1 MDDATG
7 GWIIG
12 WVIGLAVVAL
22 VVLLVVLLIRGASRA
37 ANKAEAIIAALHVA
51 RENTAGLW
59 NVDTTN
65 RTIVRITDSAA
76 AAREY
81 LASQAPSE
89 GDRS

>member
-1 MDDATG
+1 MNEATS

-12 WVIGLAVVAL
+12 WAVGLAAVAL
-22 VVLLVVLLIRGASRA
+22 VVLLLVLLIRGASRA
-37 ANKAEAIIAALHVA
+37 ANKAEAIVAAFNEA

-65 RTIVRITDSAA
+65 RTIADITSSAR

-81 LASQAPSE
+81 LESTAGQS
-89 GDRS
+89 